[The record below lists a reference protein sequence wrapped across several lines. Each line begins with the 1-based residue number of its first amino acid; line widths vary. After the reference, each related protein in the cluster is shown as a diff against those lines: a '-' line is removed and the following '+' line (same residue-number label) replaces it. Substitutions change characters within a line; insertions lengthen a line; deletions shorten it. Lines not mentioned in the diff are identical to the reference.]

1 MKIKRQF
8 NKFVFLIFLL
18 SLFACNEVET
28 SKRKFINVALS
39 TNVPTLDPAL
49 SYDTVSAE
57 VVYQIHE
64 TLYEYDYLI
73 RPYHLKPLLAKDM
86 PTIED
91 NGLKYTI
98 KLKKNILY
106 HDSKFINKKR
116 TLKAQDFIN
125 QIKRLAYKPT
135 KSSGWWLFDG
145 KIRGLNKFREEAE
158 TNLENFFKYNIEGL
172 QAPDDHTL
180 IIHLNKPY
188 PQLLFALAMS
198 FTTPVPEEIIRA
210 TNNDLSQG
218 SIGTGPFYLEEWN
231 KNLNLN
237 LKRFDRYHPMLYP
250 KKGDRF
256 SYENNLLKD
265 KGMKLPFIQGVKFN
279 IVKEAQSRWLNF
291 RAKKL
296 DFIVLTKDHFQ
307 AVLDEQGNLKKEYQ
321 DQDIKLQIEP
331 TLTYWWLAFNM
342 RDKIL
347 GNNLKLR
354 SAIAHAVDI
363 DRYIKI
369 FTNNIALKAN
379 SIYPPG
385 VPGYDPS
392 RKTPYQYNPNRA
404 KELLREA
411 GYPDGKGLPELKYDV
426 RGPSLVSKQMAEFIK
441 IELEKV
447 GIRIKVV
454 INSFPRFLQ
463 KARTGQLQFWQGG
476 WAMDY
481 PDAENSLQLLITKNH
496 SPGPNSTYFSNKKVD
511 GLYKKLEAVTSE
523 VQKIQLLKEIEDIVH
538 IELPW
543 IMQFYTRNYI
553 LFHGNI
559 KNFRQSD
566 LIYNN
571 YKYLKLE

>member
-1 MKIKRQF
+1 M
-8 NKFVFLIFLL
+8 
-18 SLFACNEVET
+18 SCNEAKT
-28 SKRKFINVALS
+28 NKREFINVALS
-39 TNVPTLDPAL
+39 SNIPTLDPAI

-57 VVYQIHE
+57 VIYQIHE

-73 RPYHLKPLLAKDM
+73 RPYHLKPLLAAEM
-86 PTIED
+86 PIVEN
-91 NGLKYTI
+91 NGLRYTI
-98 KLKKNILY
+98 KIKKDILF
-106 HDSKFINKKR
+106 HKSKFMSEAR

-135 KSSGWWLFDG
+135 KSNGWWLFDG
-145 KIRGLNKFREEAE
+145 KIKGLNKFRQESG
-158 TNLENFFKYNIEGL
+158 NDLESFFKLKVEGL
-172 QAPDDHTL
+172 SAPDDHTL
-180 IIHLNKPY
+180 VIELNKPY
-188 PQLLFALAMS
+188 PQLLFSLAMS
-198 FTTPVPEEIIRA
+198 FTTPVPEEVIRQ

-218 SIGTGPFYLEEWN
+218 SIGTGPFYLEKWN
-231 KNLNLN
+231 KNLNLT
-237 LKRFDRYHPMLYP
+237 LKRFSKYHPIFYP

-256 SYENNLLKD
+256 SYENDLLKD
-265 KGMKLPFIQGVKFN
+265 KGLQLPFIEGVKFN
-279 IVKEAQSRWLNF
+279 IIKEAQSRWLNF
-291 RAKKL
+291 RAGKL
-296 DFIVLTKDHFQ
+296 DFIVLTKDHFE
-307 AVLDEQGNLKKEYQ
+307 AVLDQQGQLKKEYK
-321 DQDIKLQIEP
+321 DQGIKLQIEP

-342 RDKIL
+342 KDKVV
-347 GNNLKLR
+347 GKNYKLR

-363 DRYIKI
+363 DRYINI

-392 RKTPYQYNPNRA
+392 RKTPYSYNVA
-404 KELLREA
+404 KAKQLLKEA
-411 GYPDGKGLPELKYDV
+411 GFPGGKGLPTLQYDV
-426 RGPSLVSKQMAEFIK
+426 RGANLVAKQMAEYIK
-441 IELEKV
+441 LELEKI
-447 GIRIKVV
+447 GIKVKV
-454 INSFPRFLQ
+454 NINSFPRFLQ

-511 GLYKKLEAVTSE
+511 ELYLKLDDVSSKAGKM
-523 VQKIQLLKEIEDIVH
+523 QILKEIEEIVH
-538 IELPW
+538 SKLPW

-553 LFHGNI
+553 LYHGNI